1 MKLLNI
7 LFLLLGISLSGI
19 AQVYDPVDFSFTVK
33 RLPNN
38 EAELQMRAT
47 IEEGWHVYSLI
58 IPKESM
64 VLPTEISFEKSPN
77 YQLIGAV
84 KEPKPINEYD
94 KNAGEKLRFH
104 EKEVTFTQRI
114 RIISEKDFSVKGEL
128 SFMVCNDK
136 MCLPPE
142 YIDLDFKVKGA
153 VAVESAKDINPPKT
167 EKDNQPEKVL
177 TDKSENIDATD
188 AEGGEEALEI
198 DYAESKPVDTVSNK
212 EQSAV
217 EEILV
222 EEEKEEKSLWG
233 IFFLCFGAGIVAL
246 LTPCVFPMMP
256 MTVSFFTKQSKT
268 KAAGIRN
275 ASMYSVFIVVIYVL
289 LSLPF
294 HVFDSVSPTILNEV
308 STNVPLNI
316 FFFVVFIVFAIS
328 FFGAFEISLPN
339 KWINKADSAS
349 DKGGIIGIFFMALTL
364 VLVSFSCTGPLLGG
378 LLGSVL
384 STDGGPLALSAGMA
398 GFGVGLALPF
408 GLFAAFPSWLNSI
421 PKSGGWLNNVKVVLG
436 FLELALA
443 FKFLSNADLVLQ
455 AGYLQREVFL
465 AIWIGVFIALTVYLF
480 NGFRMPHDSPTDKLS
495 VTRVLF
501 GLASLIFTVYLIP
514 GLWGAPLKAISGFP
528 PPAFYSESPGGF
540 GSTGSTVSGVVGEI
554 PEGADPEHCPHGL
567 NCFHDYEEGLAY
579 AKEVNKPILLD
590 FTGWACVN
598 CRKMEEQVW
607 SDPRILEILSQ
618 KVVLI
623 SLYVDERK
631 KLPEEEQYESEITGR
646 KVKTVGNKWSDFQ
659 TKHFQNNSQPLYV
672 IIGHE
677 SLEPLNGKVG
687 YDPDIE
693 LYEKWLNEGVKTFE
707 K

>member
-1 MKLLNI
+1 MKLLNV
-7 LFLLLGISLSGI
+7 LFLLFGFSIFGN
-19 AQVYDPVDFSFTVK
+19 AQVYDPVDFTFKVK
-33 RLPNN
+33 QLPNN
-38 EAELQMRAT
+38 EAELQMSAT
-47 IEEGWHVYSLI
+47 IEKGWHVYSLI
-58 IPKESM
+58 IPAESM
-64 VLPTEISFEKSPN
+64 VIPTEISFEKSSD
-77 YQLIGAV
+77 YELIGAV
-84 KEPKPINEYD
+84 KEPKPIDEYD

-104 EKEVTFTQRI
+104 EDEVTFTQRI
-114 RIISEKDFSVKGEL
+114 RIKSKKDFSVKGEL

-142 YIDLDFKVKGA
+142 YFDLDFKVKGA
-153 VAVESAKDINPPKT
+153 VEVKSSEEASGKVVETTQAAKEVITDEPS
-167 EKDNQPEKVL
+167 L
-177 TDKSENIDATD
+177 TS
-188 AEGGEEALEI
+188 AEGSDEKLEI
-198 DYAESKPVDTVSNK
+198 DYAEAEPVDSVSDNEESK
-212 EQSAV
+212 V
-217 EEILV
+217 EEILL
-222 EEEKEEKSLWG
+222 EEKKPEKSLWG

-275 ASMYSVFIVVIYVL
+275 AIMYSIFIVVIYVL

-294 HVFDSVSPTILNEV
+294 HIFDSVSPTILNEV

-316 FFFVVFIVFAIS
+316 FFFLVFIVFAIS

-349 DKGGIIGIFFMALTL
+349 DKGGVIGIFFMALTL

-501 GLASLIFTVYLIP
+501 GLVSLIFTVYLIP

-540 GSTGSTVSGVVGEI
+540 GGNSNATIAVTGEI

-579 AKEVNKPILLD
+579 AKKVNKPILLD

-618 KVVLI
+618 DLVLI

-631 KLPEEEQYESEITGR
+631 KLPENEQYESEITGR

-677 SLEPLNGKVG
+677 SLAPLNGKVG

-693 LYEKWLNEGVKTFE
+693 LYEKWLNEGVEAFGK
-707 K
+707 